1 MSEQSPDQSPDVT
14 AAPDAPFSV
23 DFRVRYAETD
33 QMGVVYHAEYL
44 VWCEVGRTE
53 FIRAHVRS
61 YAEMEGAGVM
71 LAVAEASLR
80 YHSGARYDDMV
91 RVETRLTS
99 VRSRT
104 LRFEYLVRRVE
115 TGERLVSA
123 STTLIAVDPS
133 GRGMTIPDA
142 IRTALEAHVS

>member
-1 MSEQSPDQSPDVT
+1 MSDSPP
-14 AAPDAPFSV
+14 AAPNAPFAV

-61 YAEMEGAGVM
+61 YAELEGAGVM

-80 YHSGARYDDMV
+80 YHAGARYDDMV
-91 RVETRLTS
+91 RVETQLVY

-104 LRFEYLVRRVE
+104 MRFEYVVSRVA
-115 TGERLVSA
+115 TGERLVTA
-123 STTLIAVDPS
+123 GTTLVAVDPS
-133 GRGMTIPDA
+133 GRSMAIPPA
-142 IRTALEAHVS
+142 VRAALAEHVG